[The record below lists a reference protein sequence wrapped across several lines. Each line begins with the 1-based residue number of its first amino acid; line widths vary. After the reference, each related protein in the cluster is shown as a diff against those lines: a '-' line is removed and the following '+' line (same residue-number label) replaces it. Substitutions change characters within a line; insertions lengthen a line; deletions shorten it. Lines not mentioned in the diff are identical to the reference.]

1 MSSRTPLALLAAGA
15 LAACSRS
22 PPAPHAPGIAADPDA
37 VVASVDSTPPGA
49 QIFLDGAD
57 TGQRTP
63 ARLTVETGREH
74 RVALRHPEHREY
86 ATTFFAAPH
95 TPVEVKAALP
105 PGAVLYV
112 TSDPAGAQVQ
122 IDGEPPFTA
131 PGRSVAL
138 SPGKHV
144 VFVRAPGRVTSRHVL
159 ELAEGVRS
167 VSVALKPGRDA
178 EVKSRPEGGFIF
190 LDGADTGL
198 LTPAVAVL
206 PLGRGHRLEVRKP
219 RFATVVRRLPDIKPG
234 PALRF
239 ELTLEGAA
247 AKALDRQIA
256 DTQKRLAQAKRAL
269 ARLSRRQSGLV
280 LKRSTE
286 KGRALEIAVR
296 EQQDLVEEL
305 GSELSRLRQE
315 RLEEMGQPAS
325 PFRENRRE

>member
-22 PPAPHAPGIAADPDA
+22 PPAPPASSIATTLDA
-37 VVASVDSTPPGA
+37 AVASIDSTPPGA

-74 RVALRHPEHREY
+74 RVALRHPEHQEY

-95 TPVEVKAALP
+95 TPLEVKASLP
-105 PGAVLYV
+105 PGAVLQV
-112 TSDPAGAQVQ
+112 TSKPAGAQVQ

-131 PGRSVAL
+131 PGRSATL

-167 VSVALKPGRDA
+167 MAVALEPGRDA
-178 EVKSRPEGGFIF
+178 EVESRPEGGSIF

-219 RFATVVRRLPDIKPG
+219 KFATLVRRLPEIKPG

-239 ELTLEGAA
+239 ELTLESAA
-247 AKALDRQIA
+247 ARALDRQIA
-256 DTQKRLAQAKRAL
+256 ATQKNLAQAERAL
-269 ARLSRRQSGLV
+269 ARLSRRQSRLV
-280 LKRSTE
+280 LQCSAKKE
-286 KGRALEIAVR
+286 RALEIAVH
-296 EQQDLVEEL
+296 QQQELVEKLE
-305 GSELSRLRQE
+305 SELVRLRQE
-315 RLEEMGQPAS
+315 RLEPGRP
-325 PFRENRRE
+325 